1 MKELNDNNFKE
12 EIKKEK
18 LVLVD
23 FYATWCGPC
32 SMQADVLK
40 KMTESRT
47 LNFSVVKVNVDEAP
61 GLALQHSI
69 SSIPT
74 LVVYK
79 NNEMVKKVV
88 GLSDE
93 EEILSIMGEFED

>member
-1 MKELNDNNFKE
+1 MKELNDNNFRE

-18 LVLVD
+18 LALVD

-32 SMQADVLK
+32 GMQADVLK
-40 KMTESRT
+40 RMSESRT
-47 LNFSVVKVNVDEAP
+47 LDFSIVKVNVDEAP
-61 GLALQHSI
+61 GLALEHSI

-79 NNEMVKKVV
+79 EGKMVKKVV

-93 EEILSIMGEFED
+93 EEILNIMSEFMD